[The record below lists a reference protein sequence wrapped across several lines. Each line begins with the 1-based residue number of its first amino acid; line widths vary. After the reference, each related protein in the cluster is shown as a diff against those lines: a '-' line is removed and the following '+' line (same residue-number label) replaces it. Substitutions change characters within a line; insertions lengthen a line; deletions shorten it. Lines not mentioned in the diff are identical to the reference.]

1 MVKIT
6 SELMTSLSGC
16 SREELSTL
24 VEQDGYDYLN
34 CMKDY
39 IPSFEHMKEKFSIL
53 AYLILEDRMYAY
65 NPDVQ
70 ELYRRLLAIQDA
82 AQEITDALKG
92 IITHADVLTEAR
104 LQELSV
110 HE

>member
-1 MVKIT
+1 MLKIT

-16 SREELSTL
+16 SGEELSTL

-39 IPSFEHMKEKFSIL
+39 IPFFEHMKEKFSIL
-53 AYLILEDRMYAY
+53 AYLIIEDGNYAY
-65 NPDVQ
+65 NPDVE

-82 AQEITDALKG
+82 AQEM
-92 IITHADVLTEAR
+92 THADVLTEAR

-110 HE
+110 NE